1 MDSKKL
7 KKYPFYITRRVQTEE
22 HIETEIE
29 ATSWSE
35 ARDLLGRKCDADRFK
50 ESEWEGTATTG
61 IDYAVHLMHTGDA
74 KHEAAMQE
82 RKEIESR
89 DESIFHDCVWDGDY
103 W

>member
-1 MDSKKL
+1 MENKV

-29 ATSWSE
+29 ATSWAE
-35 ARDLLGRKCDADRFK
+35 AKDLLGHKCDANRFK

-61 IDYAVHLMHTGDA
+61 VDYAIHLIHTSDA

-82 RKEIESR
+82 RKETEAKGKA
-89 DESIFHDCVWDGDY
+89 IFQDCTWDKDY